1 MGRQEPAVPSELL
14 VGVHVLV
21 VDDNADAREL
31 FKTILEYAGA
41 LVSVASSAEQAVRFF
56 DHVVPDVLVS
66 DISMP
71 GRDGYWLIRELRGR
85 DPARG
90 GGVPAVA
97 VTAISEHGARQTIT
111 AGFQA
116 HLRKPVDP
124 WELSRV
130 VETLARQR
138 PGA

>member
-21 VDDNADAREL
+21 VDDNTDAREL

-41 LVSVASSAEQAVRFF
+41 LVSVAATAEQALRFF
-56 DHVVPDVLVS
+56 DHVVPDIMVS

-71 GRDGYWLIRELRGR
+71 GHDGYWLIRELR
-85 DPARG
+85 ARG
-90 GGVPAVA
+90 LDRGGAVPAVA
-97 VTAISEHGARQTIT
+97 VTALSEHGPRQALA
-111 AGFQA
+111 AGFQG

-124 WELSRV
+124 WELCRV

-138 PGA
+138 QGS

>member
-14 VGVHVLV
+14 VGIHVLV

-41 LVSVASSAEQAVRFF
+41 LVSVAASAEQAVRFF

-66 DISMP
+66 DVSMP
-71 GRDGYWLIRELRGR
+71 GHDGYWLIRELRTR
-85 DPARG
+85 EAARG
-90 GGVPAVA
+90 GSVPAVA
-97 VTAISEHGARQTIT
+97 VTAMSEHGPRQAMT

-124 WELSRV
+124 WELCRV

-138 PGA
+138 QGA

>member
-71 GRDGYWLIRELRGR
+71 EHDGYWLIRELRTRG
-85 DPARG
+85 AGRG
-90 GGVPAVA
+90 GSVPAVA
-97 VTAISEHGARQTIT
+97 VTAMSDHGPRQAMT

-124 WELSRV
+124 WELCRV

-138 PGA
+138 QSC

>member
-14 VGVHVLV
+14 VGTHVLV

-71 GRDGYWLIRELRGR
+71 GHDGYWLIRELRIRGA
-85 DPARG
+85 ARG
-90 GGVPAVA
+90 GSVPAVA
-97 VTAISEHGARQTIT
+97 VTAMSDHGPRQAMT
-111 AGFQA
+111 AGFQT

-124 WELSRV
+124 WDLCRV

-138 PGA
+138 QGA

>member
-21 VDDNADAREL
+21 VDDNTDAREL

-41 LVSVASSAEQAVRFF
+41 LVSVAASAEQAVRFF

-71 GRDGYWLIRELRGR
+71 GHDGYWLMRELR
-85 DPARG
+85 ARG
-90 GGVPAVA
+90 ADRGGAVPAVA
-97 VTAISEHGARQTIT
+97 VTALSEHGARQALS

-124 WELSRV
+124 WELCRV

-138 PGA
+138 PGS

>member
-14 VGVHVLV
+14 VGIHVLV

-41 LVSVASSAEQAVRFF
+41 LVSVAASAEQAVRFF

-66 DISMP
+66 DVSMP
-71 GRDGYWLIRELRGR
+71 GHDGYWLIRELRTR
-85 DPARG
+85 EAARG
-90 GGVPAVA
+90 GHVPAVA
-97 VTAISEHGARQTIT
+97 VTAMSQHGPRQAMT

-124 WELSRV
+124 WELCRV

>member
-1 MGRQEPAVPSELL
+1 MGGGVPSAPSELL

-21 VDDNADAREL
+21 VDDNADTLEL

-41 LVSVASSAEQAVRFF
+41 LVAVAATAEQALRFF

-71 GRDGYWLIRELRGR
+71 GRDGYWLIGELRAR
-85 DPARG
+85 DAEQG
-90 GGVPAVA
+90 GAVPAIA
-97 VTAISEHGARQTIT
+97 VTALQEHGPREVLSS
-111 AGFQA
+111 GFQA

-124 WELSRV
+124 WELCRV
-130 VETLARQR
+130 VETLARPRQ
-138 PGA
+138 

>member
-1 MGRQEPAVPSELL
+1 MGRQLPAVPSELL
-14 VGVHVLV
+14 LGVHVLV
-21 VDDNADAREL
+21 VDDNTDAREL

-41 LVSVASSAEQAVRFF
+41 LVSVAATAEQAVRFF

-66 DISMP
+66 DIAMP
-71 GRDGYWLIRELRGR
+71 GHDGYWLIREVR
-85 DPARG
+85 ARG
-90 GGVPAVA
+90 VERGGAVPAVA
-97 VTAISEHGARQTIT
+97 VTDLAEHGPRQALG

-124 WELSRV
+124 WELCRL

-138 PGA
+138 QGS

>member
-1 MGRQEPAVPSELL
+1 MGRQEPSVPSELL

-21 VDDNADAREL
+21 VDDNTDAREL

-41 LVSVASSAEQAVRFF
+41 LVSVAATAEQAVRFF

-71 GRDGYWLIRELRGR
+71 GHDGYWLIRELRSR
-85 DPARG
+85 DPERG
-90 GGVPAVA
+90 GIVPAVA
-97 VTAISEHGARQTIT
+97 VTAMSEHGPRQALA

-124 WELSRV
+124 WELCRV
-130 VETLARQR
+130 IETLARQR
-138 PGA
+138 QGS